1 MHEEG
6 ESFFHAAFFSPA
18 LLLKKVKDHNLYTVV
33 FGV

>member
-6 ESFFHAAFFSPA
+6 ESVFHVAFFSPA